1 MSPAKSVKQQQFM
14 AMVDQ
19 GKIPA
24 PPGLTKKVAEEFA
37 STSTKGLPAH
47 VRKPRTSSK
56 MLRYKE
62 LMKKGPEE

>member
-1 MSPAKSVKQQQFM
+1 
-14 AMVDQ
+14 
-19 GKIPA
+19 
-24 PPGLTKKVAEEFA
+24 LTKKVAEEFA

>member
-1 MSPAKSVKQQQFM
+1 MPATSKAQQAYM

-37 STSTKGLPAH
+37 STPTKGLPAK

>member
-1 MSPAKSVKQQQFM
+1 MPATSKAQRRYM
-14 AMVDQ
+14 AMAEHGV
-19 GKIPA
+19 IPA
-24 PPGLTKKVAEEFA
+24 PEGMSKESMHDFA
-37 STSTKGLPAH
+37 VTPEKGLPAK